1 MTIGVALLVFV
12 PMLVEALRSVRNE
25 RAQRARGGI
34 EPGGDVYELMRVVY
48 PASFVVMLIEGAWR
62 GATPMTLV
70 VGGAAVF
77 AMAKLLKW
85 WAILTLGPAWT
96 FRVIVVPGGRRVGSG
111 PYRFLRHP
119 NYVGVVGELVGI
131 ALMTGARVTGPVVTV
146 GFIALLLRRTVVEE
160 RSLDQAH
167 S

>member
-1 MTIGVALLVFV
+1 MTIAVALLVFV
-12 PMLVEALRSVRNE
+12 PMLAEALRSVRNA

-34 EPGGDVYELMRVVY
+34 EPGGDVYELMRVAY
-48 PASFVVMLIEGAWR
+48 PASFAAMLIEGAWR

-70 VGGAAVF
+70 VGGATVF

-96 FRVIVVPGGRRVGSG
+96 FRVIVVPGGRLVGSG

-119 NYVGVVGELVGI
+119 NYVGVVGEFVGI

-146 GFIALLLRRTVVEE
+146 AFIALLLRRTVVEE

-167 S
+167 G